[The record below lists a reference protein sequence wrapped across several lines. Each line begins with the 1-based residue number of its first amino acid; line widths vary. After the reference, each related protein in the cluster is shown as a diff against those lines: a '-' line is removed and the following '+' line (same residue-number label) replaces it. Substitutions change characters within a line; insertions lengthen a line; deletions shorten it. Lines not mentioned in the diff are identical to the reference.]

1 MFEHSD
7 FDVIVI
13 GSGSGGLSAAAYLA
27 HAGRR
32 VLVVEARDAL
42 GGHISSF
49 THGDYEFDIGLHYT
63 SEPMVQEV
71 LRPLGIHVKFRDY
84 DPDGMFRL
92 HGPGREFAVPK
103 GMEAFRSRLHG
114 TFPDEHDAI
123 ETYLGTVEML
133 VEEMRL
139 MQERPHL
146 RELPKLPWRMRG
158 LIRHATATAGGYLDS
173 LHASPALKS
182 ALLSWYTG
190 AMAVAP
196 SRWSLPVAAVALSGF
211 LEGVGYPQGG
221 SRMISE
227 GLAEVV
233 RRNGGEILLDTEV
246 SRILVDQGHVRG
258 VQVRN
263 ASFDENPEAPRDIL
277 APAVVSAVDVKQ
289 TYLGLLPPDAVPSRL
304 LHRVRGYELALP
316 IAVVYLVLDRDLAD
330 EGFPNSIYQVSGTH
344 DIDEVFTALRAGDF
358 PDTNTVSA
366 WIANLADPGNPR
378 LCPAGRTNLQL
389 MSLAPADHTWWGIA
403 PGRGP
408 TPRYLSRTH
417 HVRDQMIR
425 TAEHVIPGLS
435 KSIVYEDTATPI
447 AQERLMRVTG
457 GTSYGPAFTPRQT
470 WTRLGQ
476 TSPVHGLFHAGAGVR
491 PSNGVA
497 PTLQSGL
504 AAAAAVTGIPV
515 VELQSSSPARE
526 AAPSR

>member
-32 VLVVEARDAL
+32 VLVVEARDAV

-49 THGDYEFDIGLHYT
+49 THGAYDFDIGLHYT
-63 SEPMVQEV
+63 SASEVQNV
-71 LRPLGIHVKFRDY
+71 LRPLGIDVTFRDY

-92 HGPGREFAVPK
+92 HGPGREFTVPR
-103 GMEAFRSRLHG
+103 GMENFRSRLHG
-114 TFPDEHDAI
+114 TFPDEQDAI
-123 ETYLGTVEML
+123 ETYLGTVQML

-146 RELPKLPWRMRG
+146 REIPKLPWKMRG

-173 LHASPALKS
+173 LHASPELKS
-182 ALLSWYTG
+182 ALLGWYAG

-196 SRWSLPVAAVALSGF
+196 SRFSLPVAAVVLSSF
-211 LEGVGYPQGG
+211 LDGLGYPQGG
-221 SRMISE
+221 SRVISE

-233 RRNGGEILLDTEV
+233 RRNGGEILTGTEV
-246 SRILVDQGHVRG
+246 SRILVDHGHVRG
-258 VQVRN
+258 VRVRN
-263 ASFDENPEAPRDIL
+263 ASFDENPEEPRDIL

-289 TYLGLLPPDAVPSRL
+289 TYLGLLPPDAVPPRL
-304 LHRVRGYELALP
+304 LHRVRAYELALP
-316 IAVVYLVLDRDLAD
+316 LMVAYLVLDRDLAD
-330 EGFPNSIYQVSGTH
+330 EGFPNSVFEVSGTH
-344 DIDEVFTALRAGDF
+344 DLDGVFAALRAGDH
-358 PDTNTVSA
+358 PETGMVSA

-378 LCPAGRTNLQL
+378 LCPPGQTNLQL
-389 MSLAPADHTWWGIA
+389 MSLAPADRTWWGVA

-417 HVRDQMIR
+417 HMRDQMIR

-435 KSIVYEDTATPI
+435 KSIVYEETATPI
-447 AQERLMRVTG
+447 AQARLMRTTD
-457 GTSYGPAFTPRQT
+457 GTSYGPALTPRQT

-476 TSPVHGLFHAGAGVR
+476 TSPIHGLFHAGAGVR
-491 PSNGVA
+491 PSHGVSA
-497 PTLQSGL
+497 TLQGGL
-504 AAAAAVTGIPV
+504 AAASAVTGIPAI
-515 VELQSSSPARE
+515 ELQSSPSAAEAVAR
-526 AAPSR
+526 R

>member
-32 VLVVEARDAL
+32 VLVVEARDAV

-63 SEPMVQEV
+63 SATHVREALQ
-71 LRPLGIHVKFRDY
+71 PLGIDIEFREY
-84 DPDGMFRL
+84 DPDGMFRV
-92 HGPGREFAVPK
+92 HGPGRELAVPR
-103 GMEAFRSRLHG
+103 GMENFRSRLHG
-114 TFPDEHDAI
+114 MFPDEHDAI
-123 ETYLGTVEML
+123 ESYLGTVEL
-133 VEEMRL
+133 LGEEMQL

-146 RELPKLPWRMRG
+146 REIPKLPWKMRG

-182 ALLSWYTG
+182 ALLGWCSG

-196 SRWSLPVAAVALSGF
+196 SRWSLPVAALTLSGF
-211 LEGVGYPQGG
+211 LEGLAYPQGG
-221 SRMISE
+221 SGVISE

-246 SRILVDQGHVRG
+246 SRILVDHGNVRG

-304 LHRVRGYELALP
+304 LHRVRSYELALP
-316 IAVVYLVLDRDLAD
+316 LMVVYLVLDRDLAD
-330 EGFPNSIYQVSGTH
+330 EGFPNSLFQVSRTH
-344 DIDEVFTALRAGDF
+344 DMDALYAALRAGDF
-358 PDTNTVSA
+358 PEDNAVSV

-378 LCPAGRTNLQL
+378 LCPPGQTNLQL
-389 MSLAPADHTWWGIA
+389 MSLAPADHTWWGVA
-403 PGRGP
+403 AGRGP

-435 KSIVYEDTATPI
+435 KAIVYEETATPI
-447 AQERLMRVTG
+447 AQERLMRVAG
-457 GTSYGPAFTPRQT
+457 GTSYGPALTPRQT

-476 TSPVHGLFHAGAGVR
+476 TSPVNGLFHAGAGVR
-491 PSNGVA
+491 PSHGVS
-497 PTLQSGL
+497 PTLHGGL
-504 AAAAAVTGIPV
+504 AAAAAVTGMPV
-515 VELQSSSPARE
+515 VELQSGSSGVEAVAR
-526 AAPSR
+526 R